1 MESYSRWELVRG
13 IDLPCADILVEIGVA
28 RTAIRLRS
36 SVMSDGPPRDLLL
49 DFGPRILACM
59 SHEEFVHSWNGTRS
73 TEAVPTLGGRWER
86 YAFPLLQVH
95 NSEWLASFSDS
106 QVLDPE
112 RAAKP
117 TVGIQKP
124 IGQSTSENI
133 LRYYQSIR

>member
-1 MESYSRWELVRG
+1 MESYSRWELVQG
-13 IDLPCADILVEIGVA
+13 IDLPCADILMEIGVA
-28 RTAIRLRS
+28 RTEIRLRF

-59 SHEEFVHSWNGTRS
+59 SHEEFVHPWNDSRS

-112 RAAKP
+112 RAA
-117 TVGIQKP
+117 
-124 IGQSTSENI
+124 S
-133 LRYYQSIR
+133 LRQGFKSRLDNRRRRIA